1 MTSDSPAVLGLLR
14 RYRPHDPAELAD
26 VERARSLA
34 GQCDD
39 PWARA
44 LPLHLTA
51 SALVVHPA
59 SGAVLLRWHQ
69 RQQAWLQ
76 IGGHGDP
83 GEQDALAI
91 ALREGAEETG
101 LPDLAPW
108 PDAGLQQVVIVG
120 VPAGKGESAHQ
131 HADLRFLLATG
142 NPEAA
147 RAEHPGAPLRWLTPQ
162 TAAKLTREAN
172 LRLLI
177 DRARFLLGG

>member
-1 MTSDSPAVLGLLR
+1 MTSDSPPVLGLLR
-14 RYRPHDPAELAD
+14 RYRPRDPEELAD

-34 GQCDD
+34 ADCAD
-39 PWARA
+39 PWDRA

-59 SGAVLLRWHQ
+59 GGSVLLRWHE

-83 GEQDALAI
+83 GEHDALAI

-101 LPDLAPW
+101 LPDLSPW
-108 PDAGLQQVVIVG
+108 PDAALQQVVIVG
-120 VPAGKGESAHQ
+120 VPAGKGEPGHE

-142 NPEAA
+142 NPDAA
-147 RAEHPGAPLRWLTPQ
+147 RAENPGAPLRWLT
-162 TAAKLTREAN
+162 AAAAAELTREAN
-172 LRLLI
+172 LRVLIGRAGLLL
-177 DRARFLLGG
+177 RG